1 MVCSTLPTVFA
12 LLFQTVDVRRFILRN
27 TDALK
32 SSARGTDV
40 FGDVLITEELWGLA
54 QVWPPR
60 GLLLTLQVVSIGK
73 SVYSALE
80 VELVGLELLWA
91 NTILAARTRG
101 ATCSV

>member
-40 FGDVLITEELWGLA
+40 FGEVHITEDL
-54 QVWPPR
+54 
-60 GLLLTLQVVSIGK
+60 
-73 SVYSALE
+73 
-80 VELVGLELLWA
+80 
-91 NTILAARTRG
+91 
-101 ATCSV
+101 